1 MKDAFIKLHIS
12 IILAGATGIFGKLMM
27 FKFCDKKTKSK
38 QVKTKQL
45 KEM

>member
-27 FKFCDKKTKSK
+27 LNEPYWSGI
-38 QVKTKQL
+38 V
-45 KEM
+45 